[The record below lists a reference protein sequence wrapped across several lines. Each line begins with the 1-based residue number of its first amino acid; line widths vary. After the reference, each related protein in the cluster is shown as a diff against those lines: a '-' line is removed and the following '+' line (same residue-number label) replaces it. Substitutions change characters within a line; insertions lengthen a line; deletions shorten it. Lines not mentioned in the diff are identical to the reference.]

1 MKKKLLLHICCAPDA
16 TVPWPALSA
25 EGYDAAGFFYGS
37 NIHPRE
43 EYEKRAEAVRLLAA
57 EENAA
62 VFFESYDPES
72 WFAAVR
78 GLENEPERGRRCAKC
93 FERQLSA
100 AAAYAAECGFTHLCT
115 TLTISPHKDAALIN
129 ETGAKAAAENG
140 LVWVEKIWR
149 KKDGFKRSVTRSKE
163 LGLYRQNYC
172 GCVFSINGAPHGTE
186 MRKMA
191 EQNEKNI
198 PSGKLS
204 PEALKRNVLSYR
216 GAERPELLIGP
227 GVGED
232 AAVIRWPEGKYMI
245 FASDPVVGADNGAGR
260 LLVRINSNDIAS
272 KGGDPAYLA
281 VTLVLPPSFG
291 EEGAARIMR
300 EVDEECRTQGI
311 AVAGGH
317 TEFNDRYDRPVIMG
331 ALVGCADMVMRA
343 TDIAEGDVII
353 VTKHIG
359 IEGMSILAADRPE
372 LLSGFMSSE
381 EIKEILSWADM
392 TSVLPEARIL
402 RRFARFMHD
411 PTEGGFSGGLDE
423 ICMLCG
429 LSAEIDRK
437 ALPVEELTARAAEKL
452 CFDPLH
458 LIASGALLAVVPKEL
473 AESALSG
480 LKAAGIAAA
489 AVGRM
494 GRPLSAPLPEP
505 KEELWRL
512 LKMGKENG
520 RQ

>member
-1 MKKKLLLHICCAPDA
+1 MKKEKLLLHICCAPDA
-16 TVPWPALSA
+16 TVPWPALA
-25 EGYDAAGFFYGS
+25 GEGYDAVGFFYGS
-37 NIHPRE
+37 NIHPEE
-43 EYEKRAEAVRLLAA
+43 EYQNRADAVRHLAA
-57 EENAA
+57 EEGGS
-62 VFFESYDPES
+62 VFFDSYEPPE
-72 WFAAVR
+72 WLEAVR
-78 GLENEPERGRRCAKC
+78 GLENEPERGRRCARC
-93 FERQLSA
+93 FEEQLSA
-100 AAAYAAECGFTHLCT
+100 AAAYAAENGFTHLCT
-115 TLTISPHKDAALIN
+115 TLTISPHKDADLIN
-129 ETGAKAAAENG
+129 ETGARAAARHG

-172 GCVFSINGAPHGTE
+172 GCVFSSGGAAHGTE
-186 MRKMA
+186 MSKMT
-191 EQNEKNI
+191 EPNEKKI

-216 GAERPELLIGP
+216 GADRPGLLIGP

-232 AAVIRWPEGKYMI
+232 AAVIKWPEGKYMI
-245 FASDPVVGADNGAGR
+245 FASDPVVGAEKGAGR

-272 KGGDPAYLA
+272 KGGDPEYLA

-300 EVDEECRTQGI
+300 EIDEECRAQGI

-331 ALVGCADMVMRA
+331 ALVGSADMVMRA
-343 TDIAEGDVII
+343 SDISEGDVII

-359 IEGMSILAADRPE
+359 IEGMSIVAADRPE
-372 LLSGFMSSE
+372 LLSPFMSE
-381 EIKEILSWADM
+381 DEISEILSWADM

-402 RRFARFMHD
+402 RKYARFMHD
-411 PTEGGFSGGLDE
+411 PTEGGFCGGLDE

-429 LSAEIDRK
+429 LSAQIDRN
-437 ALPVEELTARAAEKL
+437 ALPIKELTARAAEHL

-458 LIASGALLAVVPKEL
+458 LIASGSLLAVVPKEL
-473 AESALSG
+473 AGQALSD
-480 LKAAGIAAA
+480 LKVAGIAAA
-489 AVGRM
+489 SVGSM
-494 GRPLSAPLPEP
+494 GSPLSAAVPEP

-520 RQ
+520 E